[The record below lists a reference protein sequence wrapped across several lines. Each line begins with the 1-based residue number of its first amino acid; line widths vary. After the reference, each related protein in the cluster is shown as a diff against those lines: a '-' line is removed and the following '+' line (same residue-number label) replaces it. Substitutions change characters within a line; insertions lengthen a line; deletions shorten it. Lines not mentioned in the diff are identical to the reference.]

1 MVVKLLA
8 TTNEAHVGNMKVVG
22 DLDSKCRDRA
32 ESKNIGLIDADAK
45 ARVLMVAARKLRSII
60 LLVLVKQ

>member
-32 ESKNIGLIDADAK
+32 ESKNRIHPDTVDGVRNRRKVNNHGLNDRTFTDP
-45 ARVLMVAARKLRSII
+45 
-60 LLVLVKQ
+60 